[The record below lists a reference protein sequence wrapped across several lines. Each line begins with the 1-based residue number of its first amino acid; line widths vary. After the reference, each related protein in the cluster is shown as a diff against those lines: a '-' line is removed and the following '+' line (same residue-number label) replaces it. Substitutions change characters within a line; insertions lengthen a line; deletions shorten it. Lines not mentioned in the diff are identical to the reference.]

1 MRLITKIKQYPSLGL
16 VLLAFIA
23 FVGLGMPD
31 GLLGFYLLA
40 SRQSNNRKGIVQ

>member
-40 SRQSNNRKGIVQ
+40 SSSPTTEKG